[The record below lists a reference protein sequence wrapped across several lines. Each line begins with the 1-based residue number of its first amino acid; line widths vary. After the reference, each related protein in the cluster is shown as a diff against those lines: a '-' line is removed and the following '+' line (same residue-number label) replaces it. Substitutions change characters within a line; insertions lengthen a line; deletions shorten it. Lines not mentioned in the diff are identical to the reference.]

1 MSFPKLQNLIKKK
14 TKDRKEKDSSLQN
27 EMKITCPE
35 NPTQKER
42 TSTFASRGS
51 MTLEAALVVPI
62 FFFAMLALVY
72 LLEMMSIRMTVHHA
86 LHSVGREIAQ
96 AAYTSPMISAYGIK
110 QHMIQN
116 IGKERL
122 DKSIIVGGAEGLDCS
137 QSRSD
142 WNTAVIT
149 LSVSYNLEIPVL
161 MFRIPLDRQEDE
173 VKVKGWTG
181 YAAGEVGDQDR
192 EVVYVT
198 DHGLVYH
205 KDLSCTYLA
214 LSVRAVNREEMETLR
229 NQSGGKYDACQYCKA
244 DSGGNVCYV
253 TDYGESY
260 HTSLDC
266 SRLKRN
272 IYAVP
277 LEEAS
282 MLGGCSKCVK

>member
-1 MSFPKLQNLIKKK
+1 MSFPKPQNLIKQK
-14 TKDRKEKDSSLQN
+14 TKERKEKDSSLQN
-27 EMKITCPE
+27 EMKIACPK

-51 MTLEAALVVPI
+51 MTLEAALVVPV

-72 LLEMMSIRMTVHHA
+72 LLEIMSIQMTVHHA
-86 LHSVGREIAQ
+86 LHSVGKEIAQ
-96 AAYTSPMISAYGIK
+96 AAYTSPMISTYGIE

-116 IGKERL
+116 IGKERM
-122 DKSIIVGGAEGLDCS
+122 DKSMIAGGAGGLDCS

-149 LSVSYNLEIPVL
+149 LSASYDLEIPIL
-161 MFRIPLDRQEDE
+161 MFRIPLISQEDE

-181 YAAGEVGDQDR
+181 YAAGAMEDR
-192 EVVYVT
+192 EQEVVYVT

-205 KDLSCTYLA
+205 NDLSCTYLE
-214 LSVRAVNREEMETLR
+214 LSVRAVNKDEIDTLR
-229 NQSGGKYDACQYCKA
+229 NQSGGKYDACKYCK
-244 DSGGNVCYV
+244 SGGSGNICYV

-260 HTSLDC
+260 HISLDC

-272 IYAVP
+272 IYAVSR
-277 LEEAS
+277 EEVHA
-282 MLGGCSKCVK
+282 LGGCSKCVK